1 MKKVIITLAAT
12 LTFAATTN
20 AIKLQL
26 PEVTSQQIQE
36 ENAFI
41 RAEGLE
47 AWKAE
52 NEARIAE

>member
-1 MKKVIITLAAT
+1 MKEVIITLAAI

-20 AIKLQL
+20 AIKFQL

-41 RAEGLE
+41 RSEGLE
-47 AWKAE
+47 AGMRVFPSIEK
-52 NEARIAE
+52 

>member
-1 MKKVIITLAAT
+1 MKKVIITLVGT
-12 LTFAATTN
+12 LTFAAI
-20 AIKLQL
+20 ASADLIKLQL

-47 AWKAE
+47 A
-52 NEARIAE
+52 